1 MISRRETLLGLLGVT
16 ALAGLRLCW
25 APGLLGYAGAEVY
38 GHAWVQGWH
47 ALALPRWPMGTD
59 LALDASRWPVIDPLP
74 TLLGAALGRL
84 FGVVAGYDAWI
95 LLSVALAFLGGAW
108 LARREGGD
116 PLVGGLA
123 LALAPSLAGS
133 LASGLTEDGAVGLAA
148 LGLGLVGDRDP
159 RRGALGG
166 LCLGLLAASGLV
178 LAWTCALVATG
189 FGIAALIRDRSTWRS
204 LTLGAGVALTVAAPV
219 ALLQGARLLGAGHH
233 AGTPPELPE
242 PLWRLNPW
250 RGVDL
255 LSFLVPGRQDPGGA
269 LVRMHPGYLGLV
281 ALGLAA
287 FAGRSRWWFVLI
299 GALLVAPGTRL
310 SAGGQPLGLGNPFA
324 AALHLVPG
332 GTLLNHHGRL
342 LLVGAVALSVLA
354 ARGAS
359 RLAARLGRRRAM
371 ILALLLVDL
380 VALNPV
386 GWPLPTADARTP
398 DIALELQDLSPGPV
412 LVVPS
417 FGPGVHPQRALFA
430 LLPSQRGLL
439 VSPNRPGL
447 PPELAR
453 TPAGSWLG
461 SLAFPEQRAAPS
473 DLSLPGV
480 SVLLVLEPHVAA
492 VEAVFGPPDRSGR
505 DGAAWD
511 LGRPT
516 RDAGG

>member
-1 MISRRETLLGLLGVT
+1 
-16 ALAGLRLCW
+16 
-25 APGLLGYAGAEVY
+25 
-38 GHAWVQGWH
+38 
-47 ALALPRWPMGTD
+47 
-59 LALDASRWPVIDPLP
+59 
-74 TLLGAALGRL
+74 
-84 FGVVAGYDAWI
+84 
-95 LLSVALAFLGGAW
+95 
-108 LARREGGD
+108 
-116 PLVGGLA
+116 
-123 LALAPSLAGS
+123 
-133 LASGLTEDGAVGLAA
+133 
-148 LGLGLVGDRDP
+148 
-159 RRGALGG
+159 
-166 LCLGLLAASGLV
+166 
-178 LAWTCALVATG
+178 
-189 FGIAALIRDRSTWRS
+189 
-204 LTLGAGVALTVAAPV
+204 
-219 ALLQGARLLGAGHH
+219 
-233 AGTPPELPE
+233 
-242 PLWRLNPW
+242 
-250 RGVDL
+250 
-255 LSFLVPGRQDPGGA
+255 
-269 LVRMHPGYLGLV
+269 
-281 ALGLAA
+281 
-287 FAGRSRWWFVLI
+287 
-299 GALLVAPGTRL
+299 
-310 SAGGQPLGLGNPFA
+310 
-324 AALHLVPG
+324 
-332 GTLLNHHGRL
+332 
-342 LLVGAVALSVLA
+342 
-354 ARGAS
+354 
-359 RLAARLGRRRAM
+359 M